1 MTLTVLVL
9 LGGFGNRFQENYSE
23 PKPFIPVM
31 GKSQLFW
38 ASKGAWLSYRPDL
51 TIFAARTQLMDKLQ
65 NEVKHFSF
73 LNEFE
78 IVDIGLETQG
88 PAETAFRALKFSQK
102 IDLNSTLVI
111 VDNDCFNLNSDFET
125 KAEGSLPF
133 VTIVKS
139 VNPQHCFVTFDSAMY
154 ASAFHE
160 KKMRGEYAISGNY
173 GFENLRQFES
183 TYNQLIENVGASDEL
198 FISRLMQLLVGNV
211 RVRLFP
217 VREYFSLGTPAE
229 IEKITSEILYFQ

>member
-9 LGGFGNRFQENYSE
+9 LGGFGNRFQETYSR

-38 ASKGAWLSYRPDL
+38 AAKGAWLSYRPEL
-51 TIFAARTQLMDKLQ
+51 TIFAARTQLLDKLR
-65 NEVKHFSF
+65 NEVEHFTF
-73 LNEFE
+73 LDEFE

-102 IDLNSTLVI
+102 IDPNSTLVI
-111 VDNDCFNLNSDFET
+111 VDNDCFNLNTDFEVNV
-125 KAEGSLPF
+125 EGNLPF
-133 VTIVKS
+133 VTITKS
-139 VNPQHCFVTFDSAMY
+139 VNPQHCFVEFDSGMY

-160 KKMRGEYAISGNY
+160 KKVLGEYVISGNY

-183 TYNQLIENVGASDEL
+183 TYNQMIENVDSIDEL
-198 FISRLMQLLVGNV
+198 YISRLMQLLAGNARV
-211 RVRLFP
+211 RVFP